1 MIATDLDVSD
11 PPVRT
16 QTMLVDVLRHQNDL
30 LLCVGVIV
38 EVFDDC

>member
-1 MIATDLDVSD
+1 MIVTDLDVSD

-16 QTMLVDVLRHQNDL
+16 QTELVVVLRHQHNL